1 MKNKN
6 IWVEK
11 YRPTNLDL
19 IVQQNEIKTL
29 LNYALINKNL
39 THMLFYGPP
48 GCGKSTVSSNISKI
62 MFQIKE
68 DSNKMNKI
76 LNEKILRERVLELN
90 ASDERGIRVVRD
102 KIKNFA
108 ISSINNYDSIP
119 NFKIIILDEA
129 DAMTSESQF
138 ALRRIIEKYTE
149 TTRFILICNY
159 VTKIILPLASRC
171 MKIRFQSI
179 SNESLEII
187 INRIAINENINV
199 NKDFIKRL
207 NEITKG
213 DLRKSINL
221 LERTHFLDNNLSI
234 DILNEVSGQISYELL
249 NNIWNLLKDKDTSIK
264 TILELI
270 IEFKNLSYSSINL
283 LNDLF
288 DLIIKSDICEKKK
301 SKIIIEMSKIDY
313 YLNDNANE
321 FIQVIK
327 LFELIHSVFHN

>member
-11 YRPTNLDL
+11 YRPQKLDS

-29 LNYALINKNL
+29 LKYAFETKTL
-39 THMLFYGPP
+39 THMLLYGPS
-48 GCGKSTVSSNISKI
+48 GSGKTTIALTISKTF
-62 MFQIKE
+62 FQLK
-68 DSNKMNKI
+68 DDAKKTNKI

-90 ASDERGIRVVRD
+90 ASDERGIKIVRD

-108 ISSINNYDSIP
+108 ISSINDYENIP
-119 NFKIIILDEA
+119 KFKIIILDEA
-129 DAMTSESQF
+129 DAMTSDSQF

-179 SNESLEII
+179 STNSLEQI
-187 INRIAINENINV
+187 INKIALNEKIDIS
-199 NKDFIKRL
+199 KEFIIRL

-221 LERTHFLDNNLSI
+221 LERTYFLDNNLSI
-234 DILNEVSGQISYELL
+234 DILNEVSGQLKNDLL
-249 NNIWNLLKDKDTSIK
+249 LEIWNILIDKKTSIIQ
-264 TILELI
+264 ILSLI
-270 IEFKNLSYSSINL
+270 NKFKNLSYSSVNL
-283 LNDLF
+283 LDNLF
-288 DLIIKSDICEKKK
+288 NLIIKSKISDKKK
-301 SKIIIEMSKIDY
+301 SIILIEMSKIDY

-321 FIQVIK
+321 FIQLIK
-327 LFELIHSVFHN
+327 LFELINSIY